1 MAQICSIGLEK
12 AVSKVVADKPWLKYN
27 REGNYIEV
35 TLSPEANIAEY
46 NIAAVTRGYSKSLND
61 SINKGRNIGTV
72 FYPSTIGYRHIVKIA
87 PIKEQLELL
96 NAKDEEERKELEKQ
110 ILQKEVET
118 LNTAEQE
125 RGDYAEDDRGE
136 FYQLDNSSTETSK
149 ASDQTI
155 KLVKDLLNRIGVK
168 IEMLENIPVNGIN
181 QDANGV
187 ANIMQKLVQVAQGKL
202 NVALPEEAMH
212 FVVEILKQKNP
223 KLYNRLLSEVNG
235 YELYNRVVADYGKIK
250 SFQEP
255 DGKPNI
261 KKLKDEA
268 IAKILAEVIINKN
281 EGITEK
287 PENLAKVESWWQTII
302 NALKNI
308 FLESGFDQAAM
319 KVLSGE
325 FEGTVE
331 DLRSTNVYY
340 QIASDPQK
348 RIIDSLID
356 RKNSINEISGEGGY
370 MYGGKMLTRVT
381 SLVDR
386 WYGERFK
393 EKALTKSEY
402 QTAVDDLKTE
412 KGTKF
417 HNDIQNMLNKHF
429 LNSDRTFI
437 RNREDRPDDSNY
449 ISQLD
454 PDTRKYYD
462 LLKDNMEERL
472 ASFPEGTKFL
482 TEMVIFDGKT
492 LAGKVDFLAITREG
506 KVSILDWKFS
516 DIKVRSKESD
526 LPWYKREAWR
536 LQMQNYKKIMQDGY
550 DIPSTAFEQ
559 TRMIPIKTIFSG
571 GNAQKNILPS
581 LTGIEIGDV
590 IPAREERSY
599 LLPLALETEST
610 GNDKLDSLI
619 EKLNKV
625 YENLYKG
632 KVPDSERAD
641 KFEHLNKLFYA
652 IRQIQMRRNAI
663 PLLEE
668 AKIINAEVVRSIK
681 EYKANFVGRDLSTLD
696 ELEKNEFSGKVLEFE
711 DALLVYR
718 NLPSELSDLFRHDM
732 TGAEKQLW
740 DDIRR
745 TKEEADYLLLDLD
758 KMSKEF
764 ISDIVAK
771 KENIFDYLSPE
782 RVIKGF
788 AKMFQSTSTLQMKSA
803 ELLYKLANK
812 ALGKA
817 SMDTLEEG
825 KILQG
830 IKTKYDA
837 WAKSKGLSAKNYF
850 DILKKK
856 DKNELIDEFQVE
868 FYTTLQKKIADKDY
882 AWIKANVDKE
892 SYKEALKEEREK
904 ELKRI
909 ENRVRYK
916 SFENNTRD
924 IENETNEVYERYN
937 ISSEDATG
945 WLLYSV
951 IKKHP
956 NRAKWETN
964 EWKELNKPENAPA
977 KDFYDYIMK
986 RNAIYNNLGYING
999 LQARTFLPFVR
1010 KTLMEKLVMGGD
1022 VTVGESLLRS
1032 ITISEGDVGYGEI
1045 DPITKETIY
1054 SIPKYF
1060 TRDTGEEMSA
1070 DLFRNMTL
1078 LNDMAIRYQYLTQ
1091 IEDQMRLV
1099 ARVESKKDA
1108 IKTSY
1113 FGTTEYNKITGAV
1126 EKTSD
1131 NSSNTQ
1137 LLRDMIE
1144 AIVYGHKYVES
1155 ESFDQLLGS
1164 VSGFGK
1170 KVNKLVGIKLLP
1182 ESFDDSQISMNKT
1195 ITSLNN
1201 FFQLR
1206 TLGLNPISA
1215 MSNLFGGSFQSM
1227 INAGTYFTKGEF
1239 FKNEMIMASKF
1250 MDQDAKKRLAFLE
1263 YFLPLTENYNNKIAK
1278 ELSIGVTAE
1287 GVQEIL
1293 MSLMRNSDQFV
1304 QSVNFFTYIDNTIV
1318 VDNKLVNAREYV
1330 RKSEKYQGIY
1340 QLSVED
1346 RNKLEAEFDNE
1357 VKKLV
1362 DENGV
1367 MKLATVD
1374 ANNNLI
1380 IPGIERKS
1388 DSVFELRRTVQS
1400 ITKDAL
1406 GNLSE
1411 DDVRRINLNIIGKSF
1426 MIFKGWIPRLVDV
1439 RLGELKYNS
1448 AKEAYEWGRTRMIM
1462 NVLSDGLLQSAG
1474 RFIDMV
1480 KANEKGVEYMREM
1493 FEKKKKK
1500 YEIETG
1506 KKLKMTEAEF
1516 MDLVRK
1522 NIQNQATDF
1531 VFYLTLTSLFLM
1543 LKALAPDDDDDKVTK
1558 NRYNFMLRVIDKVRD
1573 EVAYFYN
1580 PIALLDLTKSGIFP
1594 SVGLIHN
1601 FEKIFTNFTK
1611 EMYYITT
1618 DDEKA
1623 AKENKVIKYFLKG
1636 FPITYEFDIPIL
1648 LFFPDLAK
1656 DLGMK
1661 AQTEARPTGM

>member
-1 MAQICSIGLEK
+1 MAQICSIGLER

-27 REGNYIEV
+27 KGENYIEV
-35 TLSPEANIAEY
+35 MLSPKDNISEY
-46 NIAAVTRGYSKSLND
+46 NIAAVARGYAKSLNT
-61 SINKGRNIGTV
+61 SINKSRDIGTV
-72 FYPSTIGYRHIVKIA
+72 FYHSNIGYRHIVKIA
-87 PIKEQLELL
+87 PMREQLELL
-96 NAKDEEERKELEKQ
+96 NSENEQEKKDLEKKILEKELRA
-110 ILQKEVET
+110 LS
-118 LNTAEQE
+118 LDEQE
-125 RGDYAEDDRGE
+125 RGDYSEEDKGE
-136 FYQLDNSSTETSK
+136 FYQMSKPSTETSK
-149 ASDQTI
+149 ASNQTI
-155 KLVKDLLNRIGVK
+155 ELVKDLLNRIGVK
-168 IEMLENIPVNGIN
+168 VEVLSKVTVNGVS
-181 QDANGV
+181 QDINGV
-187 ANIMQKLVQVAQGKL
+187 ADIMQKLVQVSQGKL

-235 YELYNRVVADYGKIK
+235 YQLYNNVVQEYGKLK
-250 SFQEP
+250 DYQEK

-268 IAKILAEVIINKN
+268 IAKILTEVIIKKN

-287 PENLAKVESWWQTII
+287 PENLAKAQSWWKTII
-302 NALKNI
+302 DALKSI

-325 FEGTVE
+325 FEGTVA
-331 DLRSTNVYY
+331 DARSENVYL
-340 QIASDPQK
+340 QITEDPQT
-348 RIIDSLID
+348 RIINALMD
-356 RKNSINEISGEGGY
+356 RKVEELPDQKGY
-370 MYGGKMLTRVT
+370 TFGGKALTRVT
-381 SLVDR
+381 SIVDR

-402 QTAVDDLKTE
+402 QTAVDDMKTE
-412 KGTKF
+412 KGTSG
-417 HNDIQNMLNKHF
+417 HNDIQYIIEKHLLND
-429 LNSDRTFI
+429 DRTFI
-437 RNREDRPDDSNY
+437 REKEDRPDDSNY
-449 ISQLD
+449 ISELD

-462 LLKDNMEERL
+462 LLKENMTERL
-472 ASFPEGTKFL
+472 ASFPKGTKFL
-482 TEMVIFDGKT
+482 TETIVFDGKN
-492 LAGKVDFLAITREG
+492 LVGKVDFLAITREG

-536 LQMQNYKKIMQDGY
+536 IQMQNYKKILQDGY
-550 DIPSTAFEQ
+550 NIPSSSFEQ
-559 TRMIPIKTIFSG
+559 TRMVPIKTIFSG
-571 GNAQKNILPS
+571 GNAQKNIKPVLS
-581 LTGIEIGDV
+581 GIEIGDV
-590 IPAREERSY
+590 ITAREERSY

-610 GNDKLDSLI
+610 GNEKLDNLI

-632 KVPDSERAD
+632 KVTDSERAD
-641 KFEHLNKLFYA
+641 KFDHLNKLFYA
-652 IRQIQMRRNAI
+652 IRQLQMRRNTI

-668 AKIINAEVVRSIK
+668 AKIINAEVTRLIK
-681 EYKANFVGRDLSTLD
+681 DYKANFTGRDLSEID
-696 ELEKNEFSGKVLEFE
+696 EIEKKEFAGKIIEFE
-711 DALLVYR
+711 DALLVYK

-745 TKEEADYLLLDLD
+745 TKEEADDLFLDLE
-758 KMSKEF
+758 KISKEF
-764 ISDIVAK
+764 VADIVAK
-771 KENIFDYLSPE
+771 KENVLDYLSPE

-817 SMDTLEEG
+817 SMDTLEQG
-825 KILQG
+825 KILMG
-830 IKTKYDA
+830 LKEKYDK
-837 WAKSKGLSAKNYF
+837 WAKSKGLNSKNYF

-856 DKNELIDEFQVE
+856 DKNELIDEFKVE
-868 FYTTLQKKIADKDY
+868 FYTTLQKKIADKDFV
-882 AWIKANVDKE
+882 WIKANVDKA
-892 SYKEALKEEREK
+892 SYKEAIKEEREK
-904 ELKRI
+904 ELKRV

-916 SFENNTRD
+916 SFEENVKD
-924 IENETNEVYERYN
+924 IEKETNEVYERYN
-937 ISSEDATG
+937 VSAEDSLG

-956 NRAKWETN
+956 NRTLWETD

-986 RNAIYNNLGYING
+986 RNVIYNNLGYING

-1010 KTLMEKLVMGGD
+1010 KSLLEKLVMGGEI
-1022 VTVGESLLRS
+1022 TLGESLMRN

-1045 DPITKETIY
+1045 DPITKETVY

-1060 TRDTGEEMSA
+1060 TRDTGEETSS

-1078 LNDMAIRYQYLTQ
+1078 LNDMAIRYQYLTG
-1091 IEDQMRLV
+1091 IEDQMRLI

-1113 FGTTEYNKITGAV
+1113 FGTTKYNKITGAV

-1164 VSGFGK
+1164 ISGFGK
-1170 KVNKLVGIKLLP
+1170 KVNKVVGIKLLP
-1182 ESFDDSQISMNKT
+1182 ENFDNDQISMNKT

-1201 FFQLR
+1201 FFQLK

-1215 MSNLFGGSFQSM
+1215 FSNLFGGSFQSM
-1227 INAGTYFTKGEF
+1227 INAGTYFTKSEF
-1239 FKNEMIMASKF
+1239 FKNEMMMASKF
-1250 MDQDAKKRLAFLE
+1250 MDQDVKKRLALLE
-1263 YFLPLTENYNNKIAK
+1263 YFLPLTDNYNNKIAK
-1278 ELSIGVTAE
+1278 QLSIGVTAE
-1287 GVQEIL
+1287 GTQEFL
-1293 MSLMRNSDQFV
+1293 MSLMRNSDEFV

-1318 VDNKLVNAREYV
+1318 IDGKLVNARTYL
-1330 RKSEKYQGIY
+1330 RKSDKYQGIY
-1340 QLSVED
+1340 KLSTED
-1346 RNKLEAEFDNE
+1346 RTKLESEFDNE

-1362 DENGV
+1362 EEKGV
-1367 MKLATVD
+1367 MKLSTVD
-1374 ANNNLI
+1374 DSNNLV
-1380 IPGIERKS
+1380 IPGVERKS

-1439 RLGELKYNS
+1439 RYGELKYNS

-1474 RFIDMV
+1474 RFVDMV

-1493 FEKKKKK
+1493 FENKRRK
-1500 YEIETG
+1500 YEQETG
-1506 KKLKMTEAEF
+1506 KELKMTEAEF

-1522 NIQNQATDF
+1522 NIKDQAVDF
-1531 VFYLTLTSLFLM
+1531 VFFLTLTSMFLM
-1543 LKALAPDDDDDKVTK
+1543 LKAIPPEDDEDKATQNK
-1558 NRYNFMLRVIDKVRD
+1558 YKFMVRVLDKVRD

-1580 PIALLDLTKSGIFP
+1580 PLSLLDLTKSGIFP
-1594 SVGLIHN
+1594 SVGLIHS
-1601 FEKIFTNFTK
+1601 FEKLFLNFGK
-1611 EMYYITT
+1611 EMYYLGT
-1618 DDEKA
+1618 DNVKEAEK
-1623 AKENKVIKYFLKG
+1623 NQVIKYFLKG

-1648 LFFPDLAK
+1648 LFYPDLAK
-1656 DLGMK
+1656 ELGMR
-1661 AQTEARPTGM
+1661 AQAEARPVGM